1 MTLDGAMGPLIV
13 LLISV
18 LVIRW
23 LMLRGR
29 FSDLERQVK
38 ELASARDESV
48 SLRANLVQRVF
59 ALEQERK
66 KTAVPEQTPAR
77 AVAKELAREAPAPGA
92 PAAEITPLSVASAES
107 APAPPVEAPTAI
119 LGAAPWLE
127 PLAIPDVQAAQA
139 PPGEVPFRTV
149 TASLPTSD
157 VVSLVVSPGET
168 PAFRAAAV
176 EAAPVQ
182 PVETPKIAQLEPDV
196 AATVAEASEA
206 PPQKLAQRI
215 AYTTS
220 IAKGKQSRSAPTPIS
235 DPPYAAIVERAVRY
249 NIQADI
255 DNRRFRTA
263 VAHAQHLVDL
273 HPADPEDTFLLAE
286 AYRALGPRTAEPS
299 DKNLTRRGKAHAR
312 MELMRRTPEEEEN
325 ELLSRPDGR
334 RSRQANQEKA
344 EGLYAKV
351 QAMNTS
357 YANVYRGLGLL
368 YEDQGNGRKRRRL
381 MESTWN
387 SHRTP
392 RRVYEFGG
400 AWMRSTRR

>member
-127 PLAIPDVQAAQA
+127 PLAIPDVQAGRRRRAKCPFARSQHRCQPQMWCHSSSRQA
-139 PPGEVPFRTV
+139 RR
-149 TASLPTSD
+149 L
-157 VVSLVVSPGET
+157 
-168 PAFRAAAV
+168 
-176 EAAPVQ
+176 
-182 PVETPKIAQLEPDV
+182 
-196 AATVAEASEA
+196 
-206 PPQKLAQRI
+206 
-215 AYTTS
+215 
-220 IAKGKQSRSAPTPIS
+220 RSA
-235 DPPYAAIVERAVRY
+235 
-249 NIQADI
+249 Q
-255 DNRRFRTA
+255 
-263 VAHAQHLVDL
+263 
-273 HPADPEDTFLLAE
+273 
-286 AYRALGPRTAEPS
+286 
-299 DKNLTRRGKAHAR
+299 
-312 MELMRRTPEEEEN
+312 
-325 ELLSRPDGR
+325 R
-334 RSRQANQEKA
+334 RSRPHPCSQW
-344 EGLYAKV
+344 
-351 QAMNTS
+351 
-357 YANVYRGLGLL
+357 
-368 YEDQGNGRKRRRL
+368 RRRKL
-381 MESTWN
+381 HSSNPM
-387 SHRTP
+387 
-392 RRVYEFGG
+392 
-400 AWMRSTRR
+400 

>member
-119 LGAAPWLE
+119 LSAAPWLE
-127 PLAIPDVQAAQA
+127 PLAMPDVQAAQA
-139 PPGEVPFRTV
+139 PPGEVPFHTV

-157 VVSLVVSPGET
+157 VVSLLVSPGET

-196 AATVAEASEA
+196 AATVAEVSEA
-206 PPQKLAQRI
+206 PPQKLAQ
-215 AYTTS
+215 
-220 IAKGKQSRSAPTPIS
+220 
-235 DPPYAAIVERAVRY
+235 
-249 NIQADI
+249 
-255 DNRRFRTA
+255 
-263 VAHAQHLVDL
+263 
-273 HPADPEDTFLLAE
+273 
-286 AYRALGPRTAEPS
+286 
-299 DKNLTRRGKAHAR
+299 
-312 MELMRRTPEEEEN
+312 
-325 ELLSRPDGR
+325 
-334 RSRQANQEKA
+334 
-344 EGLYAKV
+344 
-351 QAMNTS
+351 
-357 YANVYRGLGLL
+357 
-368 YEDQGNGRKRRRL
+368 
-381 MESTWN
+381 
-387 SHRTP
+387 
-392 RRVYEFGG
+392 
-400 AWMRSTRR
+400 